1 MARITVGPD
10 GRLPELTEEQKEE
23 LFQQFLEMEGG
34 MDMLQERMRAA
45 AKTLSQL
52 TKDKPRLLERYNNQW
67 VGYYDCRFQ
76 AHGDR
81 MEDVLK
87 KMDEKG
93 IPRGGSVIEYITHK
107 STHPGDSFTD

>member
-34 MDMLQERMRAA
+34 IEKIQERMRAA
-45 AKTLSQL
+45 AKTRDQL
-52 TKDKPRLLERYNNQW
+52 MKDMPRLLERYNNQW
-67 VGYYDCRFQ
+67 VGYHDCRFQ

-87 KMDEKG
+87 KMDAKG
-93 IPRGGSVIEYITHK
+93 IPSRGSIIEYITHK
-107 STHPGDSFTD
+107 SSHPGDLFTD